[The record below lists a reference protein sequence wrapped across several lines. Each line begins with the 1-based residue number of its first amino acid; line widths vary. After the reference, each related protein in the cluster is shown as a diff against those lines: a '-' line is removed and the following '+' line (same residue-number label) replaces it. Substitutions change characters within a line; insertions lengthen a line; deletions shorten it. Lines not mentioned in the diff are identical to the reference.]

1 MQKRMGRRA
10 VVRLASY
17 TLALIIALAVAAISG
32 YTLAN
37 RNRTVIEYGYQRA
50 LGELTEYIGNLDI
63 TLEKGKYA
71 ATEKQLTGLSAKL
84 QRDAGYAK
92 NALEQLPVSAQELS
106 NTYRFLS
113 QVGNFCVSL
122 SGRVAQGETLT
133 EEETA
138 ALAQLSG
145 YARTLT
151 GQLAAMQSSL
161 EAGELRLGEVAQV
174 MRQEGETGAP
184 PDINSGFLELEQ
196 GFEDYPTLIYDGPFS
211 DHIQQQEPKLL
222 KDKALIEEA
231 EAIRKATSFG
241 DVGHLTGSGEL
252 GGNLPC
258 FQFAGETV
266 AVSVTKAG
274 GYVSSYIDSRV
285 IGEASLTVEQAVKK
299 GEDFLVLKDYT
310 GFVVRYYSLNNGVL
324 TINFAYA
331 PDGVV
336 YYPDLIKVGIAMDNG
351 DMVLFDAKG
360 YIMNHTARDL
370 PAAKLSLKEARAKLS
385 PRLTPQGE
393 GRLTVIPSEGL
404 REIPCY
410 EFQCTGDDEEQVL
423 VYINIETG
431 MEEQILILLKDETGV
446 LAM

>member
-174 MRQEGETGAP
+174 MRQEGETGARRISTAAFWSWSRGSRIIP
-184 PDINSGFLELEQ
+184 P
-196 GFEDYPTLIYDGPFS
+196 
-211 DHIQQQEPKLL
+211 
-222 KDKALIEEA
+222 
-231 EAIRKATSFG
+231 
-241 DVGHLTGSGEL
+241 
-252 GGNLPC
+252 
-258 FQFAGETV
+258 
-266 AVSVTKAG
+266 
-274 GYVSSYIDSRV
+274 
-285 IGEASLTVEQAVKK
+285 
-299 GEDFLVLKDYT
+299 
-310 GFVVRYYSLNNGVL
+310 
-324 TINFAYA
+324 
-331 PDGVV
+331 
-336 YYPDLIKVGIAMDNG
+336 
-351 DMVLFDAKG
+351 
-360 YIMNHTARDL
+360 
-370 PAAKLSLKEARAKLS
+370 
-385 PRLTPQGE
+385 
-393 GRLTVIPSEGL
+393 
-404 REIPCY
+404 
-410 EFQCTGDDEEQVL
+410 
-423 VYINIETG
+423 
-431 MEEQILILLKDETGV
+431 
-446 LAM
+446 